1 MVSIDFA
8 SPKAVRTASLVFAGV
23 GVAQGLFFLF
33 GMRSGSPHA
42 LHDGVMLAG
51 GIALLAAGFALL
63 HEKRAIENIPRSRV
77 RSVAIGFVELTGAAR
92 ARTPVIAPLS
102 GIACVFYRFQIEQEE
117 SGGRGGPS
125 WKTIDQGQSADWFD
139 LDDGTGAI
147 AIDPDGVQVELGRD
161 YRSITPGEGLLA
173 RRQRCSEWRV
183 LPGETITVVGT
194 VRALRNLAQ
203 ERQEAVHDRL
213 VALKRDPAR
222 LRAFDADHDGRIST
236 EEWGN
241 AVRVV
246 QDETV
251 RAAAVAPAP
260 IGPDLLLGRGEAETT
275 FVITDQGQRG
285 IVRTLSIKA
294 GIALAAGA
302 ALTVAGALSLF
313 ARPGAAGAGIPW

>member
-1 MVSIDFA
+1 
-8 SPKAVRTASLVFAGV
+8 
-23 GVAQGLFFLF
+23 
-33 GMRSGSPHA
+33 
-42 LHDGVMLAG
+42 
-51 GIALLAAGFALL
+51 
-63 HEKRAIENIPRSRV
+63 
-77 RSVAIGFVELTGAAR
+77 
-92 ARTPVIAPLS
+92 
-102 GIACVFYRFQIEQEE
+102 
-117 SGGRGGPS
+117 
-125 WKTIDQGQSADWFD
+125 
-139 LDDGTGAI
+139 
-147 AIDPDGVQVELGRD
+147 
-161 YRSITPGEGLLA
+161 
-173 RRQRCSEWRV
+173 
-183 LPGETITVVGT
+183 

-260 IGPDLLLGRGEAETT
+260 PGPDLLLGRGEAETT